1 LEVQLLLVEVDLAL
15 QLEVGYL
22 EVQLFNL
29 LQKLPHHYLEVQLY
43 QNQLVVLVML
53 LINQHKILVVD
64 CLEMH
69 LIQHLIMLSQIYLV
83 VLLLNKLQTL
93 KLLEH
98 NLQYLE
104 VLPNNKLLLLHNS
117 KLHLLH
123 NNKLLLL
130 LNNNLHLF
138 LIKILINRERTQE
151 SNNRCNTHSRSFLI

>member
-1 LEVQLLLVEVDLAL
+1 LAVQLLLVEVDLTL

-69 LIQHLIMLSQIYLV
+69 LIQHLTMLSQIYLV

-104 VLPNNKLLLLHNS
+104 VLPNNKLLLL
-117 KLHLLH
+117 
-123 NNKLLLL
+123 
-130 LNNNLHLF
+130 LNNNLHLL
-138 LIKILINRERTQE
+138 LIRILINRERIRE